1 MNQAKIL
8 AKTKDTPNI
17 NEFEPRLIPTQY
29 EVLYDIENFDYSKG
43 VHEIL
48 LSGSVGSSKS
58 LLLAH
63 IAISH
68 CMRFPKARV
77 CIARRTMPDLKRTIL
92 DKIKKHMDGALTE
105 GVHYKLNE
113 TTASIV
119 FNNGSEIISTSWAD
133 RKAKK
138 GRSLELSMLIVEEL
152 TENDDIDRNAI
163 MELKMRVNRLP
174 SIPQKLWISAT
185 NPDSPAH
192 WAYKYF
198 IESDSETRHVY
209 YSLTSEN
216 PFLPPEYI
224 AQLKADLDP
233 KMVERMIYG
242 KWIEIAGEVIY
253 YQYDKQYN
261 FVPRSYELDKS
272 YPIRLCF
279 DFNIGEGK
287 PMSCAVAQYK
297 DDTFHIYNQSV
308 IFSARTE
315 QVLDDLHNRNL
326 LPKDQLI
333 IIHGDAAG
341 SHHDTRSKQTDYTI
355 IKDFLTKHGYKYEM
369 NVPASNPPI
378 RTRHNLVN
386 GYACNS
392 EMKRR
397 LFVYKDAPTADE
409 GFRLVK
415 LKDGGH
421 YIEDDSKHFQHITTA
436 IGYMINW
443 VHLNKN
449 RSQSTTRL

>member
-1 MNQAKIL
+1 M
-8 AKTKDTPNI
+8 KDTPNL
-17 NEFEPRLIPTQY
+17 NEFDPTLIPTQY
-29 EVLYDIENFDYSKG
+29 EVIYDVNNTYNYKQGS
-43 VHEIL
+43 HEIL

-63 IAISH
+63 LIITH
-68 CMRFPKARV
+68 CMKYAGARV
-77 CIARRTMPDLKRTIL
+77 CLGRRAMPDLKDTIYG
-92 DKIKKHMDGALTE
+92 KIKKHLEGALTE
-105 GVHYKLNE
+105 GVHYKANDS
-113 TTASIV
+113 TAKIE
-119 FNNGSEIISTSWAD
+119 FNNGSEIISRSWAD

-138 GRSLELSMLIVEEL
+138 GRSLELSMLVVEEL
-152 TENDDIDRNAI
+152 TENDDQDREAI
-163 MELKMRVNRLP
+163 MELKMRVGRLP
-174 SIPQKLWISAT
+174 NVPEKLWISAT

-198 IESDSETRHVY
+198 IESEEPTRHVY

-224 AQLKADLDP
+224 RQLKEDLDP

-253 YQYDKQYN
+253 YQYDRNYN
-261 FVPRSYELDKS
+261 FIKESYKVDES
-272 YPIRLCF
+272 MPVRLCF

-308 IFSARTE
+308 IHSARTE
-315 QVLDDLHNRNL
+315 QIMEDLHNRNL
-326 LPKDQLI
+326 LPKNQLI
-333 IIHGDAAG
+333 IIHGDSAG
-341 SHHDTRSKQTDYTI
+341 THRDTRSKQTDYSI
-355 IKDFLTKHGYKYEM
+355 IKEFLDRNGYKYEM
-369 NVPASNPPI
+369 NVPAANPPI

-421 YIEDDSKHFQHITTA
+421 YVEDDSKHFQHITTG

-443 VHLNKN
+443 VHIHKN